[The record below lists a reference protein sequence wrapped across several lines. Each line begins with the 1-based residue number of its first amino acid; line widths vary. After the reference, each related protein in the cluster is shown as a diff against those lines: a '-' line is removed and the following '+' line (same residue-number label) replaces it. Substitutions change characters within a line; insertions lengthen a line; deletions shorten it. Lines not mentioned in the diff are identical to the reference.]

1 MTSSK
6 LSRRVKTEMEK
17 RVAFIRNRTM
27 PVATAITISMTTL
40 SAMLVKTD
48 LMVDASE

>member
-1 MTSSK
+1 
-6 LSRRVKTEMEK
+6 MENS
-17 RVAFIRNRTM
+17 VAFIRNRTM

-48 LMVDASE
+48 LMVEASE